1 MRGITNTTT
10 STKSTPLAPVILG
23 LVPRILLQR
32 VPNLVNKLALLLNKC
47 WFSAFCM
54 FFKYPSP
61 EAYASPSPARGEGS
75 GLLRRCTPRID
86 AVTNGKGLPR
96 PWCHKILGTRP
107 SMTGA
112 RGTYSFGRSM
122 IEMLGVLAIIA
133 VLSVGGIAGYSK
145 AMEKFKINKMID
157 EYSYLI
163 NGILEHI
170 DNLKKTSAENTS
182 LTTVVSDMNL
192 FPPTWKLGPN
202 SNIGPRYRDSF
213 GNVIDIYHGN
223 ANDIVFEIYL
233 TSLNKQS
240 SYSTAICTSLIQNF
254 VQPMH
259 YNLHFFWFWV
269 SGGAFSYYYGDN
281 YAASKR
287 KLIKDLTVVEIQQI
301 CQTCRPSQSCS
312 IYLAF

>member
-1 MRGITNTTT
+1 MSICVAIGNKVMDTRL
-10 STKSTPLAPVILG
+10 PQPVGCGDKYDISG
-23 LVPRILLQR
+23 LDLKNLLS
-32 VPNLVNKLALLLNKC
+32 N
-47 WFSAFCM
+47 FCK

-61 EAYASPSPARGEGS
+61 DAKASPSPSRGE
-75 GLLRRCTPRID
+75 
-86 AVTNGKGLPR
+86 GLPR

-122 IEMLGVLAIIA
+122 IEMLGVLAIIG

-145 AMEKFKINKMID
+145 AMEKFKLNKIID
-157 EYSYLI
+157 EYTFLI

-182 LTTVVSDMNL
+182 LTTEVSDMNL
-192 FPPTWKLGPN
+192 FPPTWELHRN

-223 ANDIVFEIYL
+223 ADDIVFEIYL

-269 SGGAFSYYYGDN
+269 SGGASSYYYGDN

-312 IYLAF
+312 IYLAL

>member
-1 MRGITNTTT
+1 
-10 STKSTPLAPVILG
+10 
-23 LVPRILLQR
+23 
-32 VPNLVNKLALLLNKC
+32 
-47 WFSAFCM
+47 
-54 FFKYPSP
+54 
-61 EAYASPSPARGEGS
+61 
-75 GLLRRCTPRID
+75 
-86 AVTNGKGLPR
+86 
-96 PWCHKILGTRP
+96 
-107 SMTGA
+107 MTGA

>member
-10 STKSTPLAPVILG
+10 STKSTPLVPVILG

-32 VPNLVNKLALLLNKC
+32 VPNLVNKLALLNKC

-61 EAYASPSPARGEGS
+61 EAYASPSPARDEGS
-75 GLLRRCTPRID
+75 GLLRRCTPRND

-170 DNLKKTSAENTS
+170 DNLRKTSAEYTS
-182 LTTVVSDMNL
+182 LTAVVSDMNL
-192 FPPTWKLGPN
+192 FPPTWKLYPN

-223 ANDIVFEIYL
+223 ADDIVFEIYL

-269 SGGAFSYYYGDN
+269 SEGASSYYYGDN